1 MSNNHIA
8 HIVPIG
14 NKRYYY
20 AINNDNNNY
29 YLQILNKQN
38 KLFLENGPH
47 TPSNE
52 ITNPFIKLRVQ
63 LKLIKVPIMMKP
75 LVAFIFDHQRYKRFK
90 QLRRLYENQ

>member
-1 MSNNHIA
+1 MSNFHIPA
-8 HIVPIG
+8 YLVPIG

-29 YLQILNKQN
+29 YLRILNKQN
-38 KLFLENGPH
+38 KLYYYNNH
-47 TPSNE
+47 TAHNE

-90 QLRRLYENQ
+90 QLRRIYENQ